1 MVTTIMPREDE
12 LKGWLCVKEKIF
24 DNLFTA
30 APRTPLAILALGST
44 CFFMSVSRLTRS
56 PGHQPDCGQN
66 IRSGIVRKYP
76 GGGEPG
82 PGLHKCTCC
91 CRQPIVSNIYSFPNN
106 MLR

>member
-30 APRTPLAILALGST
+30 APRTPLAILALGNT

-56 PGHQPDCGQN
+56 PARLRPEYQKWH
-66 IRSGIVRKYP
+66 
-76 GGGEPG
+76 
-82 PGLHKCTCC
+82 CTQIS
-91 CRQPIVSNIYSFPNN
+91 R
-106 MLR
+106 RR